1 LSHWVGYA
9 AVIVPGMV
17 ATAHFFSSSYN
28 DKIRTRQFLYALT
41 VLQIPILLL
50 TALYPEQR
58 NTLLPLLIVVY
69 TPMISHHL
77 TLARGRMAD
86 VWFILC
92 TLGVLVL
99 TALQFFSF

>member
-1 LSHWVGYA
+1 
-9 AVIVPGMV
+9 
-17 ATAHFFSSSYN
+17 
-28 DKIRTRQFLYALT
+28 
-41 VLQIPILLL
+41 
-50 TALYPEQR
+50 
-58 NTLLPLLIVVY
+58 
-69 TPMISHHL
+69 MISHHL

>member
-1 LSHWVGYA
+1 
-9 AVIVPGMV
+9 M
-17 ATAHFFSSSYN
+17 
-28 DKIRTRQFLYALT
+28 
-41 VLQIPILLL
+41 LQIPILLL

-92 TLGVLVL
+92 TLCVLVL

>member
-1 LSHWVGYA
+1 
-9 AVIVPGMV
+9 MV
-17 ATAHFFSSSYN
+17 ATAHFFSSSYY

-86 VWFILC
+86 VWFTLC
-92 TLGVLVL
+92 VLVL